1 MNRTDTI
8 LLLQNCTTLIS
19 TLSLRLPLQRFI
31 FWSFFLITASFN
43 AQSQSN
49 SGQKVYFSGI
59 AYLGDFALL
68 SQNYEHALRLNAT
81 SRKSVVGKLDSAL
94 SKRIASH
101 PPKNFSLEYGL
112 ANLKSANTVVMSIA
126 LEKERVSQEKVGR
139 ITKLIAEVSGQA
151 LFFDFKSMT
160 LVANYPIEIA
170 LNHTINS
177 VTVTQQDIQKLFDK
191 LYFGSDEQ
199 AGFIN
204 HAVNIMANLQPNYS
218 QGLRFQVASV
228 SFSDKARQFLP
239 DDLPPQRLSQYIGQ
253 YFSARLAKTKGL
265 TVLPFT
271 KGFAIGNQM
280 SGRFANGDVFTL
292 TLPDADYTFELSVLD
307 FKKAPYKKNQV
318 YAARLGLKLKEPLL
332 KKTYVDG
339 AFHYAVPKLV
349 LAQNSAVDDWP
360 AFEDA
365 LEVLMDDLVEQLSQ
379 PSKSW
384 FKSHTSDPSVYKQF
398 RNKEG
403 LFND

>member
-1 MNRTDTI
+1 MKETI
-8 LLLQNCTTLIS
+8 ALIDDDRNI
-19 TLSLRLPLQRFI
+19 L
-31 FWSFFLITASFN
+31 
-43 AQSQSN
+43 
-49 SGQKVYFSGI
+49 
-59 AYLGDFALL
+59 
-68 SQNYEHALRLNAT
+68 T
-81 SRKSVVGKLDSAL
+81 S
-94 SKRIASH
+94 I
-101 PPKNFSLEYGL
+101 
-112 ANLKSANTVVMSIA
+112 SIA

-139 ITKLIAEVSGQA
+139 NTKLIAEVSGQA

-239 DDLPPQRLSQYIGQ
+239 DDLPPQRLSQFIGQ

-349 LAQNSAVDDWP
+349 LAQNSLLSTVVPSNVGGWGDGEVGQRDGDGGQRLRELDAAVDGRVLDDDGGAGVDVVEGELSCDGRP
-360 AFEDA
+360 ADCNRA
-365 LEVLMDDLVEQLSQ
+365 VGVADGDGIGDGPGQRGARVGDDGV
-379 PSKSW
+379 
-384 FKSHTSDPSVYKQF
+384 
-398 RNKEG
+398 RG
-403 LFND
+403 LRHDGRAEEERSGGEEFGGEHDHV